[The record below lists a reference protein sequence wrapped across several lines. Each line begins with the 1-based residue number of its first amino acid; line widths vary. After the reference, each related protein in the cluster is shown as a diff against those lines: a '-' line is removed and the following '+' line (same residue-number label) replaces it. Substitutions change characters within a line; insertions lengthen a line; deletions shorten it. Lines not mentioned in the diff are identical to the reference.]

1 MKSNKGNWILTGV
14 LLLISIAFTVA
25 IKVVD
30 VLPVGVDGSEVGF
43 ATINM
48 KFHEM
53 TGVNYGWFSI
63 TEVLGYVALLM
74 CAGFGLVGL
83 VQLIKR
89 RSLFKVDKCI
99 IALGVLYVIV
109 IALYVGFDKIA
120 LNYRPIIMPGD
131 FEPEASFPSSHT
143 MLACVVFGTANF
155 AWAKYLRNRPVIK
168 WLLLIESIILI
179 ALTVGGRMYSGVHW
193 MTDIVGGVLYSIT
206 LISGYYAAI
215 KE

>member
-131 FEPEASFPSSHT
+131 IEPEASFPSSHT

>member
-206 LISGYYAAI
+206 LISGYYAVI